1 MTVQTHDQTT
11 QSADSYDANMIPA
24 ETAARK
30 DREGD
35 DFKQISS
42 DPASAESLDTTGGET
57 IDTEGLAN
65 NYAVE
70 PEMYVEDPGDLAD
83 RPNGSSTPDQ
93 FTIVDIFRSTAAAEE
108 AVPMMTALG
117 LDAHKI
123 SILGNGYQD
132 TEHVQGRLNWQD
144 IARGDGLAGVLVELG
159 IANDQALKYETE
171 VEAGKFLVVVIG
183 SEADIMQA
191 NQVFHAIGHKT
202 LAEV

>member
-1 MTVQTHDQTT
+1 MTDQNDEQLK
-11 QSADSYDANMIPA
+11 QSADSYDANIIPA

-35 DFKQISS
+35 DFKQIPT
-42 DPASAESLDTTGGET
+42 DPESAESLDTTGGET

-70 PEMYVEDPGDLAD
+70 PEMYVEEPGDLSGQ
-83 RPNGSSTPDQ
+83 RSSSSIPDQ
-93 FTIVDIFRSTAAAEE
+93 FTIVDIFRSATAAEE

-123 SILGNGYQD
+123 SILGNGYQY
-132 TEHVQGRLNWQD
+132 TEQIQGRLHWQD
-144 IARGDGLAGVLVELG
+144 IARGDGLAAVLIELG
-159 IANDQALKYETE
+159 IASEQASNYENE